1 VTSFPEFLAL
11 VDDRSA
17 ALRSA
22 ALDLQAR
29 VPGCPEWTLRDLL
42 VHVGQVQR
50 FWSVVVAAG
59 PAGGPPPPDRRGD
72 MEPHGDLL
80 DWSAE
85 STRMLLAALGE
96 AGPDA
101 ECWTW
106 WPLSD
111 APQTAGAVAR
121 HQVQEASVHAY
132 DAQEAIGKPEPVPA
146 AAAVDGV
153 GEFLQVTYGAEGA
166 WPHRAARVAFEA
178 SEGPSWILDLTPE
191 GAKLDPAAG
200 GEPSTT
206 VSGSA
211 SDLLLA
217 LFGRVPLDRLRVD
230 GDATVLAELR
240 SWGDTT

>member
-1 VTSFPEFLAL
+1 
-11 VDDRSA
+11 
-17 ALRSA
+17 
-22 ALDLQAR
+22 
-29 VPGCPEWTLRDLL
+29 
-42 VHVGQVQR
+42 
-50 FWSVVVAAG
+50 
-59 PAGGPPPPDRRGD
+59 
-72 MEPHGDLL
+72 
-80 DWSAE
+80 
-85 STRMLLAALGE
+85 
-96 AGPDA
+96 
-101 ECWTW
+101 
-106 WPLSD
+106 
-111 APQTAGAVAR
+111 
-121 HQVQEASVHAY
+121 
-132 DAQEAIGKPEPVPA
+132 
-146 AAAVDGV
+146 VDGV